1 MHWQPAWSP
10 YVMDCISSSLP
21 TKSIV
26 QQLWEKKVRCL
37 EFTCCSPNE
46 HKVNATMVGSLYGQA
61 AALFQMIFK
70 VFFGISKLMLIAW
83 KSE

>member
-70 VFFGISKLMLIAW
+70 VFFRNFQIDADCMEK
-83 KSE
+83 